1 MFLASASPDQLPG
14 EGAGGAVRVSSLR
27 CNCCHILSVNNL
39 SRGGSGCA
47 WAGYLS
53 GPADLTTPQRLK
65 YSQSFAGSSR
75 SCSYGGT
82 VLGRDSSRRRLWAAA
97 AALVVMAGC
106 GVTRTSRPL
115 NSFVPPTSK
124 VAPPLPAPEPLPYAA
139 GDLRVQLARG
149 PRVPVLEPNQ
159 SSFGWAAVLLRESE
173 WHFQLGRRA
182 LERGDADV
190 ARREFDRALDLLL
203 APRAPADPA
212 TESRIHRKIEELAE
226 AAYRYDLETAEAAL
240 DDEAEPG
247 FQRAPLDE
255 IPKLTFPID
264 PAFRNQIQE
273 ELRATCSQLPL
284 EAPDPVLA
292 YIRYFSSGKGRQIL
306 ISGLRRAGRYRPM
319 IQRILDEEGL
329 PQELIHVAQAE
340 SGFFPRAVSRRR
352 ATGMWQFIKSRGQEY
367 GLMQTPYTDDRLDP
381 EKATRAAAR
390 HLRDLY
396 HQFGDWYLALAA
408 YNAGPGAVARAIERT
423 GYADF
428 WELDKRNVLPRETA
442 HYVPI
447 ILAMIIMAKN
457 PAAHGLEAI
466 EPDPPLEFDSVQITA
481 PTSLALIADLLE
493 KPVAE
498 LRELNPALLKDVA
511 PAGYLVRV
519 PKGAGQQLA
528 VLVEGIPAH
537 RRQAVRAHRVGEGDT
552 LSSIARRYRVTE
564 ASLAALNAHLGDGLE
579 TGDIVLVPA
588 RASTE
593 QKASARVRARTAAS
607 SRNRSAARA
616 SASARTAPQSAA
628 VRTASANPAVRSR
641 STARR

>member
-1 MFLASASPDQLPG
+1 
-14 EGAGGAVRVSSLR
+14 
-27 CNCCHILSVNNL
+27 
-39 SRGGSGCA
+39 
-47 WAGYLS
+47 
-53 GPADLTTPQRLK
+53 
-65 YSQSFAGSSR
+65 
-75 SCSYGGT
+75 
-82 VLGRDSSRRRLWAAA
+82 
-97 AALVVMAGC
+97 MAGC
-106 GVTRTSRPL
+106 SVTRTSRPL
-115 NSFVPPTSK
+115 NSFVPPVSK
-124 VAPPLPAPEPLPYAA
+124 VAEPLPAPEPLPHAA
-139 GDLRVQLARG
+139 TDLRIQLARG
-149 PRVPVLEPNQ
+149 PRVPVLEPGQ
-159 SSFGWAAVLLRESE
+159 SIGWAAVLLRESE

-182 LERGDADV
+182 LERGDSEQ

-212 TESRIHRKIEELAE
+212 TESRIQRKIEELAE
-226 AAYRYDLETAEAAL
+226 AAYRYDLERGETAHA
-240 DDEAEPG
+240 DEVEPG

-255 IPKLTFPID
+255 IPRLTFPID

-273 ELRATCSQLPL
+273 ELRATSSQLPL

-292 YIRYFSSGKGRQIL
+292 YVRYFSSGRGRQLL
-306 ISGLRRAGRYRPM
+306 INGLRRAGRYRPM

-352 ATGMWQFIKSRGQEY
+352 ATGMWQFIKSRGVEY
-367 GLMQTPYTDDRLDP
+367 GLLQTPYTDDRLDP

-408 YNAGPGAVARAIERT
+408 YNAGPGAVARAVERT

-428 WELDKRNVLPRETA
+428 WELHKRSVLPKETS

-457 PAAHGLEAI
+457 PAAHGLEAV
-466 EPDPPLEFDSVQITA
+466 EPDPPFEYDSVHITA
-481 PTSLALIADLLE
+481 PTSLALLADLLE

-528 VLVEGIPAH
+528 VLLEGIPAH
-537 RRQAVRAHRVGEGDT
+537 CRQAVRAHRVAQGDT
-552 LSSIARRYRVTE
+552 LSSIARRYQVAET
-564 ASLAALNAHLGDGLE
+564 SLATLNAHLRDGLE
-579 TGDIVLVPA
+579 AGDIVLVPV
-588 RASTE
+588 RAATVRAT
-593 QKASARVRARTAAS
+593 ASNVRARTAAS
-607 SRNRSAARA
+607 SRTRSAVRGSAPAR
-616 SASARTAPQSAA
+616 RTPQSAA
-628 VRTASANPAVRSR
+628 VRTASANPAMRSP